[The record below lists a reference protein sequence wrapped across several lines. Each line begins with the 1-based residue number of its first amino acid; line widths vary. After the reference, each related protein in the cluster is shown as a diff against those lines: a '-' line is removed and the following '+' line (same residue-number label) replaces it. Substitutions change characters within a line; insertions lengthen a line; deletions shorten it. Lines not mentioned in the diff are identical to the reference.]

1 MAIAWSRSSSKVI
14 ALPPYSDKA
23 CSSRWGMGKT
33 VRAHLYRTR
42 LTKNSRKSWKRM
54 TPRERLSQTR
64 GGMYHGRLGRLQ
76 PPKIHTASRSAPCPP
91 KRFVKKRAQ
100 ARPRHRL
107 TVQERLARDR
117 RQAPIHPLVVIWV
130 TPLWCL
136 QKRS

>member
-1 MAIAWSRSSSKVI
+1 MDAWADCNLQRSTQHPGVH
-14 ALPPYSDKA
+14 
-23 CSSRWGMGKT
+23 R
-33 VRAHLYRTR
+33 V
-42 LTKNSRKSWKRM
+42 
-54 TPRERLSQTR
+54 
-64 GGMYHGRLGRLQ
+64 
-76 PPKIHTASRSAPCPP
+76 PP

-136 QKRS
+136 QKRSHPLQDFSL